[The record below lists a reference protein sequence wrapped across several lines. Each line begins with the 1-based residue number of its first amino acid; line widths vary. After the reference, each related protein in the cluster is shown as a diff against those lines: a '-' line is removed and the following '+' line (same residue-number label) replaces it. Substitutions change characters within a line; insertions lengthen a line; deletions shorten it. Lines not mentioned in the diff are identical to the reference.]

1 MKNSSIIFLTGIL
14 LMFITGCES
23 NDYTVVQSSQSSQVS
38 TKADATQVS
47 TAQISTKT
55 DTMPSG
61 DKLKQQ
67 KNQNT
72 PPETPPPAAPEPKK
86 TAMKKNPFLS
96 WEEEQ
101 ALLNPQAS
109 VNQTKKVV
117 VLDSLKISAIFCS
130 PVPAQSYAIVDGRI
144 VRENDEIANK
154 KIVQIKEEE
163 IILTDKNAE
172 YIVRLNPLKNK
183 GQ

>member
-1 MKNSSIIFLTGIL
+1 MKNSSIIFFAGIL

-38 TKADATQVS
+38 TKADLMS
-47 TAQISTKT
+47 
-55 DTMPSG
+55 PG

-67 KNQNT
+67 KNQNAS
-72 PPETPPPAAPEPKK
+72 PETPAALEPKK

-109 VNQTKKVV
+109 ANQTKKVV
-117 VLDSLKISAIFCS
+117 VLDSLKISAIFYS
-130 PVPAQSYAIVDGRI
+130 PISSQSYAIVDGRI

-154 KIVQIKEEE
+154 KIVQIKAEE
-163 IILTDKNAE
+163 IILEDKSAE

-183 GQ
+183 EP